1 MADVICHARFPVLQL
16 TMCVCVPALAKVRLI
31 QEQAEDQANRAK
43 ALVAM
48 LDDIE
53 NKLDDLKNNS
63 RHAID
68 NAQASQDLN
77 HRNRQNKDSIVVSA
91 ASC

>member
-1 MADVICHARFPVLQL
+1 MLQL
-16 TMCVCVPALAKVRLI
+16 TTCVCVPALAKVRLI

-53 NKLDDLKNNS
+53 KKLDDLKNNS

-91 ASC
+91 ASH